1 MPRPGCPRQRL
12 LRLTSQL
19 RAAIP
24 SPAAAES
31 SADPHPP
38 PPPHPT
44 SAPPEAQQT
53 HPASAPPEAQ
63 RAHFHEHGWLV
74 VRGALDVATE
84 IDPVR
89 HAIDVRLNMQAQRW
103 LDDGAISSTHG
114 AAPFNRRMAAV
125 AEQLP
130 DALFGDATGSDEER
144 AEGTLAGWARA
155 MDTMSSRMPEMF
167 DLFFA
172 PALLDAVGLLLGD
185 ELTLSPI
192 QHLRPY
198 IRAREGRQPW
208 MLHEWQCA
216 LTDMPPP
223 PSRPPPR
230 SG

>member
-38 PPPHPT
+38 HPT
-44 SAPPEAQQT
+44 AA
-53 HPASAPPEAQ
+53 AQ
-63 RAHFHEHGWLV
+63 RAHFYEYGWLIV
-74 VRGALDVATE
+74 GGALDVAKE
-84 IDPVR
+84 IEPVR

-114 AAPFNRRMAAV
+114 AAPFNRRLAAV

-144 AEGTLAGWARA
+144 AEGTLAGWART

-208 MLHEWQCA
+208 MLHEWQCG
-216 LTDMPPP
+216 PPCP
-223 PSRPPPR
+223 ASRPLWRLTASLVVRPAR
-230 SG
+230 T